1 MWRGKESNR
10 NQSKGKERRETRE
23 RLAPMKNAPKFAFGT
38 QKADYKTGNLAVQSK
53 YETQDRM
60 FLRGTEI

>member
-1 MWRGKESNR
+1 
-10 NQSKGKERRETRE
+10 
-23 RLAPMKNAPKFAFGT
+23 MKNAPKFAFGT